1 VNCDSWASCIHQRET
16 LNIVAYTVARV
27 SYWIAISHVLF
38 KCLCCDVTRFNLSN
52 WWRHT
57 QSIYVTRICAALHT
71 VFLDRFWFHIVNIK
85 IMESMSPMIVIVMAS
100 NDNLLV
106 SSLNNNDV
114 LIIIQDLP
122 SHWSWHRYWFLWS
135 TVITWDRSIGFIR
148 SILISCR
155 LLVIT

>member
-1 VNCDSWASCIHQRET
+1 MNCDSWASCIHQRET

-100 NDNLLV
+100 
-106 SSLNNNDV
+106 
-114 LIIIQDLP
+114 
-122 SHWSWHRYWFLWS
+122 
-135 TVITWDRSIGFIR
+135 
-148 SILISCR
+148 ILISCR
-155 LLVIT
+155 LLVINRQWDDVIMLVYQWLIFIPFDRYDHVRSVWKLVRVTSRTTVLFYCKEV